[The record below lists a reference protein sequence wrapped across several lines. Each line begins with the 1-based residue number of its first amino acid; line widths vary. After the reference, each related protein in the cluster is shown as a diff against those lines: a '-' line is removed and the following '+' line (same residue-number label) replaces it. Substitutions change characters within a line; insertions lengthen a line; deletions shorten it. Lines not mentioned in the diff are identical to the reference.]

1 MNNSHCVLII
11 ASPSAKHRQYLFGS
25 GGRETVTLPP
35 FEPKGVPMDLS
46 IKSFRYNEDLEQV
59 QVGLAGDLGQGLF
72 QIAIQFPFRAEEPP
86 QRGIRQTALLV
97 AQQILQIA
105 AATSL
110 PSLLAADVSK
120 LTQTKSDSWKSSSS
134 PWSRGGA

>member
-1 MNNSHCVLII
+1 
-11 ASPSAKHRQYLFGS
+11 
-25 GGRETVTLPP
+25 
-35 FEPKGVPMDLS
+35 MDLS
-46 IKSFRYNEDLEQV
+46 IKSFRYSEDLEQV

-72 QIAIQFPFRAEEPP
+72 QIALQFPFHVGETP

-110 PSLLAADVSK
+110 PSLLPADALK
-120 LTQTKSDSWKSSSS
+120 LTPTRANSSKNTSS
-134 PWSRGGA
+134 PWTRGAA